1 MMIKNCVLATMLVA
15 VLFVS
20 CAGAAEIPEKKGILL
35 VAFGTSMTEATGAIE
50 SLVSATKDA
59 FPGVEVRL
67 AYTSNIIRRKLR
79 EQDIEVP
86 TPPQELAQ
94 MNDERFTHVYVQ
106 PMHVI
111 PGEEYDDLKSVVD
124 AFASMKGKYGFSRIA
139 LGQPFLSNTS
149 DCELMAG
156 ILTRQLE
163 SAGKL
168 GPNKAVVLMGHG
180 TPHMANAMYSEMQGA
195 LSRGAKASDR
205 IFLGTVESAPTF
217 DDVLAA
223 LKKSGGKRVETLVLA
238 PFMIV
243 AGDHANNDLA
253 GADDPESWLSL
264 FKKEGYRVEP
274 YLVGLGQYP
283 EIAKLFVK
291 RIGEMM
297 E

>member
-1 MMIKNCVLATMLVA
+1 MFKNWIFAAVFVA
-15 VLFVS
+15 FFIS
-20 CAGAAEIPEKKGILL
+20 CADAAEVAEKKGILL
-35 VAFGTSMTEATGAIE
+35 VAFGTSMPEAAGAIE
-50 SLVSATKDA
+50 SLVSAAKTA
-59 FPGVEVRL
+59 FPDVDVKL
-67 AYTSNIIRRKLR
+67 AYTSNIIRRKLKK
-79 EQDIEVP
+79 EQNVEIP
-86 TPPQELAQ
+86 TPTEALAR

-139 LGQPFLSNTS
+139 LGQPFLSNTP

-156 ILTRQLE
+156 ILTRHLANE
-163 SAGKL
+163 GKFAS
-168 GPNKAVVLMGHG
+168 NKAVVLMGHG
-180 TPHMANAMYSEMQGA
+180 TPHRANAMYSEMQGA
-195 LSRGAKASDR
+195 FSRISTPKVSDR
-205 IFLGTVESAPTF
+205 IFLGTVEGTPTF

-223 LKKSGGKRVETLVLA
+223 LKKTRVKTLVLA

-253 GADDPESWLSL
+253 GADDPESWLSR

-283 EIAKLFVK
+283 EIARLFVK
-291 RIGEMM
+291 RIGDLM